1 MVEQFIPLPPAFM
14 NRRAFGVSSRRVLAL
29 LGATLVLAC
38 GGNTRSSPFGSGRA
52 APAEPAQVV
61 VENRYWSDMT
71 IYVDRAGSRSRLG
84 TVSTNQ
90 TRTFELSPVVA
101 PPGASVAFVADPVGS
116 ADTYSS
122 PRTPVVPGD
131 RYRWTLAVELAHST
145 LVRR

>member
-1 MVEQFIPLPPAFM
+1 M
-14 NRRAFGVSSRRVLAL
+14 NRRAFSVSSRRLLWL
-29 LGATLVLAC
+29 LGASVLLAC
-38 GGNTRSSPFGSGRA
+38 GGNTRSSPFGDARSV
-52 APAEPAQVV
+52 PAEPARVV
-61 VENRYWSDMT
+61 VENRYWADMT

-122 PRTPVVPGD
+122 PRTPVGPGD